1 MKLKPVND
9 KVVVRQ
15 LKKKEDEITESGI
28 ILPDSTT
35 QNKLLEGDVIAAS
48 KGMYSITGEYIPMVV
63 EVGDRIIFNQGV
75 GQEYNLDGEEVL
87 ILSQNEILSVVGD
100 E

>member
-9 KVVVRQ
+9 KVVVRPV
-15 LKKKEDEITESGI
+15 KKKEDEITESGI

-35 QNKLLEGDVIAAS
+35 TNKLLEGDVIAAS
-48 KGMYSITGEYIPMVV
+48 KGMYSITGEKIPMVV

>member
-15 LKKKEDEITESGI
+15 IKKKEDEITDSGI

-35 QNKLLEGDVIAAS
+35 QSNLLEGDVIAS
-48 KGMYSITGEYIPMVV
+48 STGMYSITGEKIPMVV
-63 EVGDRIIFNQGV
+63 EVGDRIIFANGV
-75 GQEYNLDGEEVL
+75 GQEYNLNGEEVL